1 MACCHTC
8 VMPCDDTLPVP
19 DTDMDLETR
28 LTIPAQVISRRVGDE
43 TVLLD
48 LASGLYFGLDGVGQR
63 IWQAVADGKK
73 LSETVDIIV
82 AEYNVD
88 QNQATADVL
97 QFASTLLERG
107 LLSE

>member
-1 MACCHTC
+1 MTLDTTLTVPPQ
-8 VMPCDDTLPVP
+8 VM
-19 DTDMDLETR
+19 
-28 LTIPAQVISRRVGDE
+28 SRRVGDE

-63 IWQAVADGKK
+63 IWRAVADGKK

-82 AEYNVD
+82 AEYDVD
-88 QNQATADVL
+88 QDQATADVL

-107 LLSE
+107 LLAE

>member
-1 MACCHTC
+1 MNLDTTLTVPPQ
-8 VMPCDDTLPVP
+8 VMS
-19 DTDMDLETR
+19 R
-28 LTIPAQVISRRVGDE
+28 LVGDE

-82 AEYNVD
+82 AEYDVD
-88 QNQATADVL
+88 QDQATADVL

-107 LLSE
+107 LLTE

>member
-1 MACCHTC
+1 MNLDTTLTVPPQ
-8 VMPCDDTLPVP
+8 VM
-19 DTDMDLETR
+19 
-28 LTIPAQVISRRVGDE
+28 SRMVGDE

-63 IWQAVADGKK
+63 IWQAVADGKT
-73 LSETVDIIV
+73 LSDAVDIIV
-82 AEYNVD
+82 AEYDVD
-88 QNQATADVL
+88 RDQATTDVL

>member
-1 MACCHTC
+1 MNLDTTLTVPPQ
-8 VMPCDDTLPVP
+8 VM
-19 DTDMDLETR
+19 
-28 LTIPAQVISRRVGDE
+28 SRMVGDE
-43 TVLLD
+43 TVLLV

-82 AEYNVD
+82 AEYEVD
-88 QNQATADVL
+88 QDQATADVL

-107 LLSE
+107 LLAE

>member
-1 MACCHTC
+1 MNLDTTLTVPPQ
-8 VMPCDDTLPVP
+8 VM
-19 DTDMDLETR
+19 
-28 LTIPAQVISRRVGDE
+28 SRMVGDE

-73 LSETVDIIV
+73 LSETIDIIV
-82 AEYNVD
+82 AEYDVD

>member
-1 MACCHTC
+1 MNLDTTLTVPPQ
-8 VMPCDDTLPVP
+8 VM
-19 DTDMDLETR
+19 
-28 LTIPAQVISRRVGDE
+28 SRMVGDE

-63 IWQAVADGKK
+63 IWRAVADGKK

-82 AEYNVD
+82 AEYDVD

-97 QFASTLLERG
+97 QFAGTLLERG
-107 LLSE
+107 LLAE

>member
-1 MACCHTC
+1 MNLDTTLTVPPQ
-8 VMPCDDTLPVP
+8 VM
-19 DTDMDLETR
+19 
-28 LTIPAQVISRRVGDE
+28 SRMVGDE

-82 AEYNVD
+82 AEYEVD
-88 QNQATADVL
+88 QDQATADVL